1 MHWLKRHWFLVGLVI
16 LIPLGITLGTRLSP
30 ESIRQIEAGTGPR
43 ATSYLVAVILFL
55 MSFSLDSR
63 QLGRSLRYPGPV
75 LFACLV
81 NYGLIPLI
89 AWPLMLLQLHADL
102 AIGLMI
108 AATVPC
114 TMAAASVWTR
124 KGGGND
130 AVSLLV
136 TMLTNGL
143 CFLFTP
149 LWLSLIV
156 ASSFE
161 FDALA
166 MMQRLIFSAL
176 IPATLGQLA
185 RLSPRLR
192 QFATDYKPG
201 VGAVAQVCV
210 LIIVFAAAFLKAGP
224 QLSGNGGPGIGFLPI
239 LVVWGSCIAAHL
251 AAMFIAWHGS
261 RLLGFS
267 RDDRVAIAFAGS
279 QKTLPIG
286 LLVANHFGGFALF
299 PMLMYHASQLFID
312 TWIAERMAE
321 GNEAPT

>member
-1 MHWLKRHWFLVGLVI
+1 MRWLKRNWFLIGLVV
-16 LIPLGITLGTRLSP
+16 LIPLGIMLGTRLSP
-30 ESIRQIEAGTGPR
+30 EAIDRIETATGPR

-55 MSFSLDSR
+55 MSYSLDSR

-75 LFACLV
+75 IFACLV
-81 NYGLIPLI
+81 NYGLTPLL
-89 AWPLMLLQLHADL
+89 AWPLMGLQLQDDL

-124 KGGGND
+124 KAGGND

-149 LWLSLIV
+149 LWLSVIV
-156 ASSFE
+156 TSSFE
-161 FDALA
+161 FDTFA
-166 MMQRLIFSAL
+166 MMQRLIVSAL

-224 QLSGNGGPGIGFLPI
+224 QLGGNGKVGIGVAPF
-239 LVVWGSCIAAHL
+239 LVVGMSCIAVHL
-251 AAMFIAWHGS
+251 TAMFIAWHGS
-261 RLLGFS
+261 RRLGIA
-267 RDDRVAIAFAGS
+267 REDRVAIAFAGS

-312 TWIAERMAE
+312 TWIAERMAD
-321 GNEAPT
+321 TDQ